1 MSITQIMQSAV
12 SSLNTQAAAI
22 DITSTNIAN
31 INTEGYARRQAILE
45 PLVLD
50 GQTAGVELSQARHV
64 IDRFLETE
72 LLSAS
77 ATTGLY
83 RAQADLHDRLQD
95 FLGRPDLDL
104 TLSARLDQIFA
115 SFTQLAVE
123 PDEPARRL
131 QTVDDLRTFAAELN
145 RLSDQIQALRGEAE
159 NRVAIDVNQVNIALA
174 RIDEFNREIS
184 HLKITGENAS
194 ALIDE
199 RQRALNDIAEL
210 IDLHV
215 IEASDGQI
223 DIYTRSGVTLLD
235 GKRRVLTFDPAG
247 SVDSGTRFNP
257 ILAFRLDPS
266 GNQVGTGEPLY
277 PKLRAGAI
285 KGRIDMRDIAFPQ
298 LAAEVGNLSAM
309 VIDQINR
316 VHNAHSAVPA
326 PTSLT
331 GIDTGLGAGDPHG
344 FTGIVDFVQLA
355 ADFSIQAR
363 ATIDFSTPGLTTLG
377 DVVTAVNAALPGA
390 SLGLANGVMSFA
402 ATAPGSG
409 VAIVDDS
416 TTPSARGGRGFAH
429 FFAMNDLM
437 RASAPA
443 HFDTG
448 FAAGDAHGFGA
459 VGTVD
464 IRVDGPGGQT
474 IRQHTLDFA
483 SGFTTFGD
491 VLADLNTAFT
501 GIASFALD
509 ADGRLVSTMATAN
522 ESRHVSVAADST
534 LRGTILLTFSAL
546 FGLGRRFSMDAAS
559 SVEVVDRIV
568 ADSGLLST
576 AAVDLTV
583 AAGDP
588 AINVG
593 DNSGALALQALD
605 GQPQSFRAAGGLAAM
620 TTELPRYTALVL
632 GGVGQDAAR
641 AASLADDRAILLEE
655 VKARR
660 QSYSGVNL
668 DEELSNM
675 IIYQNAYNAAERMI
689 STANEMFDI
698 LLQITR

>member
-77 ATTGLY
+77 ASTGLY

-104 TLSARLDQIFA
+104 TLSARLDQVFA

-174 RIDEFNREIS
+174 RIDELNREIS
-184 HLKITGENAS
+184 HLKITGGNAS

-235 GKRRVLTFDPAG
+235 GKRWVLTFDPAG

-355 ADFSIQAR
+355 ADGSIQAR

-402 ATAPGSG
+402 ATAPGS
-409 VAIVDDS
+409 
-416 TTPSARGGRGFAH
+416 GFAH

-534 LRGTILLTFSAL
+534 LRGTTLLTFSAL

-576 AAVDLTV
+576 AALDLTV

-675 IIYQNAYNAAERMI
+675 IIYRNAYNAAARMI